1 MISNKLVTVAQF
13 VEDLMRI
20 EQRPASL
27 PNLTN
32 EHSHNALGKSQK
44 NHWHA

>member
-1 MISNKLVTVAQF
+1 MMISNKLLIVAQF
-13 VEDLMRI
+13 DEDCTRI
-20 EQRPASL
+20 EQCPLSL

-44 NHWHA
+44 GH